1 MTHKIYDKPKPVD
14 VTLTCGHAHT
24 LDTPHKRGGRIAWC
38 KTCFGGSIVTAMKDD
53 RTRYEVRELPDHI
66 AQAMGKTTT

>member
-1 MTHKIYDKPKPVD
+1 MTHKIYDKPEPVD

-24 LDTPHKRGGRIAWC
+24 LELPHRRGERVVWC
-38 KTCFGGSIVTAMKDD
+38 KTCFGGSIVSATSE
-53 RTRYEVRELPDHI
+53 RTQYDVRELPDHI